1 MGYRLPTEAELNAER
16 LSWGSNNAAG
26 AFGSPLKL
34 PVGGY
39 RNNSGGALGLVGSY
53 GYLWS
58 STVSGFQGRNQGE
71 QGRPGSGQSA
81 RHRLSGVA
89 EGCSLRR
96 PKGTRA
102 GPV

>member
-58 STVSGFQGRNQGE
+58 STVSGFQGRNLFFNSTT
-71 QGRPGSGQSA
+71 SGMASYN
-81 RHRLSGVA
+81 
-89 EGCSLRR
+89 
-96 PKGTRA
+96 RA
-102 GPV
+102 IGLPVRCLKE